1 MLEFKSITPSDRA
14 LYEGY
19 LAASARRGCEY
30 SFLNVFLWG
39 EQQYAETDGCLV
51 LLSCFGDYPA
61 YSYPLGD
68 GDQRAALLKII
79 NDSAERGIACS
90 LNGVMPEEKEF
101 IEKNFP
107 DRFRFTTSL
116 NNYDYVYDIEALAS
130 LSGKKYHSK
139 RNFINRFE
147 ESYPNARAELLSS
160 ENILLVREMAEKWFL
175 EKGALLGEDTFSMEK
190 AAIRRLSENFSELS
204 PEGLI
209 LRNGDEILAFTV
221 GSPFYTDTFDVH
233 FEKALRDLD
242 GAYPLINR
250 EFARYIKAKYPLVK
264 YLDREEDMGLEGLRR
279 AKESY
284 QPLYLC
290 EKWQAQLLE
299 DK

>member
-1 MLEFKSITPSDRA
+1 MLEFKPITPSDQA

-39 EQQYAETDGCLV
+39 EQQYTETDGCLV
-51 LLSCFGDYPA
+51 LLSRFGDYLA

-79 NDSAERGIACS
+79 NDSAERGIACY

-116 NNYDYVYDIEALAS
+116 NHYDYVYDIEALAS

-147 ESYPNARAELLSS
+147 ESYPNARTELLSS

-175 EKGALLGEDTFSMEK
+175 EKEALLGEDTFSMEK

-204 PEGLI
+204 LEGLI
-209 LRNGDEILAFTV
+209 LRDGDEILAFTV
-221 GSPFYTDTFDVH
+221 GSPFYPDTFDVH

-250 EFARYIKAKYPLVK
+250 EFARHIKANYPLVK

-284 QPLYLC
+284 RPLYLC
-290 EKWQAQLLE
+290 EKWRAQLLE

>member
-51 LLSCFGDYPA
+51 LLSRFEDYLS

-175 EKGALLGEDTFSMEK
+175 EKEALLGEDTFSMEK

-250 EFARYIKAKYPLVK
+250 EFARRIKAKYPLVK

>member
-39 EQQYAETDGCLV
+39 EQQYTETDGCLV
-51 LLSCFGDYPA
+51 LLSHFGDYTA
-61 YSYPLGD
+61 YSYPLGK
-68 GDQRAALLKII
+68 GDIKSAIEKII
-79 NDSAERGIACS
+79 ADAKERQIDCR
-90 LNGVMPEEKEF
+90 LNGVMPPEKEF
-101 IEKNFP
+101 IEKAFP
-107 DRFRFTTSL
+107 DTFIFSTNRDT
-116 NNYDYVYDIEALAS
+116 YDYIYDIEALS
-130 LSGKKYHSK
+130 TLSGKKYHSK

-147 ESYPNARAELLSS
+147 ESYPNARTELLSS

-175 EKGALLGEDTFSMEK
+175 EKEALLGEDTFSMEK

-209 LRNGDEILAFTV
+209 LRDGDEILAFTV
-221 GSPFYTDTFDVH
+221 GSPFYPDTFDVH

-250 EFARYIKAKYPLVK
+250 EFARHIKANYPLVK

-284 QPLYLC
+284 RPLYLC
-290 EKWQAQLLE
+290 EKWRAQLLE

>member
-51 LLSCFGDYPA
+51 LLSCFGDSLA

-175 EKGALLGEDTFSMEK
+175 EKEALLGEDTFSMEK

-209 LRNGDEILAFTV
+209 LRNGDGILAFTV